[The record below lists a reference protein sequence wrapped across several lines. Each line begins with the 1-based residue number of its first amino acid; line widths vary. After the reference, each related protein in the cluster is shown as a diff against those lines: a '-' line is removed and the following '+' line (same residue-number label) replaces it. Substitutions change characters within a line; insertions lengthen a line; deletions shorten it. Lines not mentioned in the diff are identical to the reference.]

1 MEDALEGGCPYMP
14 LYLNKSRA
22 EKLGIADRDLVEVE
36 CVGPTKKEDKC
47 VINQKAIGIKARVK
61 VKLTEALHP
70 EAAWIY
76 FASGRKSNQMASKT
90 KEGIAMNWFIP
101 SSVTPY
107 SAGLGKNYSIIKIS
121 KLGK

>member
-1 MEDALEGGCPYMP
+1 M
-14 LYLNKSRA
+14 
-22 EKLGIADRDLVEVE
+22 
-36 CVGPTKKEDKC
+36 
-47 VINQKAIGIKARVK
+47 KAKVK

-70 EAAWIY
+70 EAAWVY

-107 SAGLGKNYSIIKIS
+107 SAGLGKNYSIIKID